1 MLTLRSAVARR
12 IGFGRLIAL
21 GLLAS
26 APDAAGQE
34 AADPA
39 MSVSAASLK
48 VFVDCNRCDAE
59 YLRQNVG
66 FVEYVRDRAVA
77 DVHILVT
84 TEDTG
89 GGGLSWTAA
98 FIGLNGLTGR
108 DRTLTFTTAQAA
120 TDDERR
126 KAFARIFKIGL
137 AGYVSDPAVIAALDV
152 TWKAPD
158 DGGSTKKDPWN
169 SWVFRLSANG
179 FSNGEV
185 SSRSVSSYGSI
196 SANRTTNEW
205 KVELTTNGSLRTN
218 SFKIDGDSI
227 TSRTHSWGVYSLVVK
242 SLGPRWS
249 AGGSASLNHSSFSNL
264 DRAFTVAPGLEY
276 NFFPYRESAR
286 RSLAIQYTAGV
297 VYNDYASVTVFDRLS
312 DTLPKQFIK
321 ASIGLKQP
329 WGSLNVVS
337 NFSQQLNQL
346 TRYRETIYGNS
357 DIRLFKGFSFNVF
370 AEYERIGDQLS
381 LKKDAASNADV
392 LLRAQQLQT
401 NYSYYLSFG
410 VSYSFGSIFNTI
422 VNPRFTF

>member
-1 MLTLRSAVARR
+1 MRERLSPSNSPTRSQPAPEFAPVSPPVEIGLTAAIVAIRVDEPLILTTRADGPAGVAALPSGPFDPIRHRTFEIGLREWVAEQTGAPLGYVEQLYTFGDRGRHARAGDRDPHVVSVGYLALTR
-12 IGFGRLIAL
+12 IGQ
-21 GLLAS
+21 
-26 APDAAGQE
+26 DA
-34 AADPA
+34 
-39 MSVSAASLK
+39 
-48 VFVDCNRCDAE
+48 
-59 YLRQNVG
+59 
-66 FVEYVRDRAVA
+66 DRR
-77 DVHILVT
+77 
-84 TEDTG
+84 
-89 GGGLSWTAA
+89 GGLWRSWHD
-98 FIGLNGLTGR
+98 FFPWE
-108 DRTLTFTTAQAA
+108 DW
-120 TDDERR
+120 R
-126 KAFARIFKIGL
+126 KGA
-137 AGYVSDPAVIAALDV
+137 PAIIEE
-152 TWKAPD
+152 T
-158 DGGSTKKDPWN
+158 
-169 SWVFRLSANG
+169 
-179 FSNGEV
+179 
-185 SSRSVSSYGSI
+185 I
-196 SANRTTNEW
+196 
-205 KVELTTNGSLRTN
+205 
-218 SFKIDGDSI
+218 
-227 TSRTHSWGVYSLVVK
+227 
-242 SLGPRWS
+242 
-249 AGGSASLNHSSFSNL
+249 
-264 DRAFTVAPGLEY
+264 APGLEY